1 MIFYANF
8 PQRTYTIPEKARQL
22 RRMTLIN
29 KEVISNHAAVASIS
43 FFIAFFGSSF
53 AHGQQEDDTTAVTAF
68 GKVTQPQPM
77 STPRIIFTSLSPPI
91 PPATYSI
98 GQRQEQ
104 IIGSDLGVPTPS
116 ASPSPTPSQSLS
128 LPMDGELNDR
138 ERFQPQEQ
146 EQTSETQLAEQ
157 EEQSQLLT
165 EDGTLKDPRSQ
176 SKLMEEEKEKAELEI
191 KQRLDDIGAGE
202 EDDREGAGEERN
214 NREGTSSDTTDDNE
228 APLDLKLPVPFP

>member
-1 MIFYANF
+1 M
-8 PQRTYTIPEKARQL
+8 IPEKARQL

-29 KEVISNHAAVASIS
+29 KDVIRNRAAVASIS
-43 FFIAFFGSSF
+43 FFIASFGSSF
-53 AHGQQEDDTTAVTAF
+53 AYGQQQEDTMSVTAF

-91 PPATYSI
+91 PPATNNI
-98 GQRQEQ
+98 GQQQEQ

-138 ERFQPQEQ
+138 QRFQPQEE

-157 EEQSQLLT
+157 EEQSQLLA

-214 NREGTSSDTTDDNE
+214 NREGTSSDTTVDNE
-228 APLDLKLPVPFP
+228 APLELKLPVPFP

>member
-1 MIFYANF
+1 
-8 PQRTYTIPEKARQL
+8 
-22 RRMTLIN
+22 MTLIN
-29 KEVISNHAAVASIS
+29 KDVIINHAAVASIS
-43 FFIAFFGSSF
+43 FFIAFLGSSF
-53 AHGQQEDDTTAVTAF
+53 AHGQQEDDTTSVTAF

-91 PPATYSI
+91 PPATNSI
-98 GQRQEQ
+98 GQQQEQ
-104 IIGSDLGVPTPS
+104 IIGSDLEIPTPS
-116 ASPSPTPSQSLS
+116 ATPSPTPSQRLS

-138 ERFQPQEQ
+138 RRFQLQE

-165 EDGTLKDPRSQ
+165 EDGTPKDPRSQ

-191 KQRLDDIGAGE
+191 KQRLDDIAAGE

-214 NREGTSSDTTDDNE
+214 NREDTTDNNE

>member
-1 MIFYANF
+1 
-8 PQRTYTIPEKARQL
+8 
-22 RRMTLIN
+22 MTLIN
-29 KEVISNHAAVASIS
+29 KDVIINHAAVASIS

-53 AHGQQEDDTTAVTAF
+53 AHGQQEDDTTSVTAF
-68 GKVTQPQPM
+68 GKVTKPQPM

-91 PPATYSI
+91 PPATNSI
-98 GQRQEQ
+98 GQQQEQ
-104 IIGSDLGVPTPS
+104 IIGSDLGV
-116 ASPSPTPSQSLS
+116 PTPSQSLS

-138 ERFQPQEQ
+138 QRFQPQEQ

-191 KQRLDDIGAGE
+191 KQRLDDIAAGE

>member
-1 MIFYANF
+1 
-8 PQRTYTIPEKARQL
+8 
-22 RRMTLIN
+22 MTLIN

-53 AHGQQEDDTTAVTAF
+53 AHGQQEDDTTAAF

-98 GQRQEQ
+98 GQQQEQ

-138 ERFQPQEQ
+138 QRFQPQE